1 MIYLSRIF
9 YLRSF
14 VFQICWDLNTAMTSE
29 GMSFFVHVLGLL
41 RGSQISE
48 KHRKLS
54 EESIALRIIMKVSSD
69 VSEVARA

>member
-1 MIYLSRIF
+1 
-9 YLRSF
+9 
-14 VFQICWDLNTAMTSE
+14 MTSE